1 MQRFLRLRKESIF
14 LHACSVTITQRN
26 LWKPWDSA
34 ANDPTFFDDCGTVYK
49 IWCKQKPRGRCNFV
63 SAMLIEH
70 RPFLTLHQKS
80 LIIFSYI
87 LKAKYIFELGRW
99 IANLPE
105 KWEWIHFKVVVYI
118 DNLHANTCHFSL
130 HKLEWR
136 HRTRL
141 ASGLRRRSDLA
152 SVSPWWG
159 RVRLHVGYFDSLVLG
174 LMDTVNCQKDL
185 KKFSKE
191 EWKKVG

>member
-1 MQRFLRLRKESIF
+1 MCSKCSAYPVLEGFSDMPISRQKSWNKK
-14 LHACSVTITQRN
+14 ACSVTITQRN

-34 ANDPTFFDDCGTVYK
+34 ANDPTFFDDCSTVYK
-49 IWCKQKPRGRCNFV
+49 CKQKPRGRCNSV

-141 ASGLRRRSDLA
+141 VSGLRRRSGLA
-152 SVSPWWG
+152 SVSPCGGGYGYTWAILTAWSQD
-159 RVRLHVGYFDSLVLG
+159 RNPEYCWPVR
-174 LMDTVNCQKDL
+174 
-185 KKFSKE
+185 
-191 EWKKVG
+191 